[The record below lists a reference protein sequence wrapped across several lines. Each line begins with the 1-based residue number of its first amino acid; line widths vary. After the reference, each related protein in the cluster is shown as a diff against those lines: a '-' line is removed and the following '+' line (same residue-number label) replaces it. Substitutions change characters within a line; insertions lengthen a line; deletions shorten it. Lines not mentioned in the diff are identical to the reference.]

1 MKAKR
6 ILSLL
11 LMITLV
17 FSLLTS
23 CGTKKQSNVDFGD
36 VELVDFS
43 QYKDSDDI
51 PDWQGEKIKLV
62 VWSGAN
68 GPNSQFMGKVSSND
82 LVTPEILRIT
92 GVEFDKEN
100 SFDNGG
106 SSFDARIAKMIAAEE
121 YPDIAYSIPDLTGLI
136 DKGILYRL
144 DEVVEQYAPNLY
156 KLFGP
161 DSKVYGDSWKKQMET
176 YGGVYSISN
185 SANPFA
191 IRDIAEIDGN
201 YDLTQEQ
208 IISAAGIGSHDY
220 GYFYMRDD
228 VLKALYPQ
236 AHTVA
241 ELEEIFNKNKKF
253 TKEEIFDV
261 PLEKPEDFIKLLN
274 DVNKYIKDN
283 NLKNTYA
290 TFTHTGG
297 DNWPVLT
304 NMAKVMGYNGSYFSY
319 WDKETKQIKYTFK
332 EDWFKDVLKEW
343 NKLVRADIASQE
355 ALIDTDATFK
365 EKLNSGKYI
374 VTLQQ
379 EPNEEALAGQYRYRK
394 VYCKYTYDKDKFV
407 AFGSDDSSMS
417 RISFFNTRLTEQEL
431 IQAIRCIDFL
441 ASDAGQKLT
450 YWGPKKAGLYTE
462 DENGN
467 LQYKDEKLKVDM
479 LSSAVTEEKLK
490 YNLDSAA
497 WPTYPKVV
505 ASKYR
510 SNLFYPEI
518 SKYNTIYTPAY
529 YEKEE
534 VVKGNSADIYG
545 NNFLAA
551 VDGCKSFW
559 AARNAFESALM
570 KVFASANDNE
580 FEANYKTMVDLA
592 TKNGFDDDTLKEA
605 NDFYKNTYNKDYMEY
620 LK

>member
-23 CGTKKQSNVDFGD
+23 CGTKKQSKVDFGD
-36 VELVDFS
+36 VEFVDFS

-185 SANPFA
+185 SANHFA
-191 IRDIAEIDGN
+191 VRDIAEIDKS
-201 YDLTQEQ
+201 YDLTPEQ
-208 IISAAGIGSHDY
+208 INSMAGIGTHDY

-236 AHTVA
+236 AHTTA
-241 ELEEIFNKNKKF
+241 ELEEIFKKNKKF
-253 TKEEIFDV
+253 TEEEIFDV
-261 PLEKPEDFIKLLN
+261 PLEKPEDFVKLLN

-304 NMAKVMGYNGSYFSY
+304 NMAKVMGYNGNYFSY
-319 WDKETKQIKYTFK
+319 WDKESKQIKYTFK

-343 NKLVRADIASQE
+343 NKLVRADVASQE

-379 EPNEEALAGQYRYRK
+379 APNEEALAGKYRYRQ
-394 VYCKYTYDKDKFV
+394 VFCKYTYNKDKFV
-407 AFGSDDSSMS
+407 SFASDDSSIS
-417 RISFFNTRLTEQEL
+417 RISFFNTKLTEQQL
-431 IQAIRCIDFL
+431 IQAVRCLDFL

-462 DENGN
+462 DENGK
-467 LQYKDEKLKVDM
+467 LQYKDEKLKNDM
-479 LSSAVTEEKLK
+479 LNSSITEEKLK

-505 ASKYR
+505 ASKYYPA
-510 SNLFYPEI
+510 LFYTDVK
-518 SKYNTIYTPAY
+518 KYNSIFTPAY
-529 YEKEE
+529 YERSET
-534 VVKGNSADIYG
+534 VKGNSADIYN

-570 KVFASANDNE
+570 KVFASADDNE

-592 TKNGFDDDTLKEA
+592 TKNGLDDDTLKEA
-605 NDFYKNTYNKDYMEY
+605 NDYYKNNYNKDYMEY

>member
-1 MKAKR
+1 MKAKKF
-6 ILSLL
+6 LSLL

-23 CGTKKQSNVDFGD
+23 CGEKKPTTVDFGD

-43 QYKDSDDI
+43 KYKDSDDI
-51 PDWQGEKIKLV
+51 PDWQGEKIKLT

-68 GPNSQFMGKVSSND
+68 GPNSQYMGKISSD
-82 LVTPEILRIT
+82 DVVTPEILRIT

-121 YPDIAYSIPDLTGLI
+121 YPDMAVSIPDLTGLV

-144 DEVVEQYAPNLY
+144 DEVIEEYAPNIY

-176 YGGVYSISN
+176 YGGVYSLSN
-185 SANPFA
+185 SANHFA
-191 IRDIAEIDGN
+191 IRDIAEIDGS
-201 YDLTQEQ
+201 YDLTQEE

-228 VLKALYPQ
+228 VLKALYPE
-236 AHTVA
+236 AHSVD
-241 ELEEIFNKNKKF
+241 ELEAIFEKNGSF

-261 PLEKPEDFIKLLN
+261 PLEKPEDFVKLVK

-283 NLKNTYA
+283 NMKNTYA

-297 DNWPVLT
+297 DNWPVLN
-304 NMAKVMGYNGSYFSY
+304 NMSKVMGYNANYFSY
-319 WDKETKQIKYTFK
+319 WDKESKQIKYTFK
-332 EDWFKDVLKEW
+332 EDWFKDVLKTWYE
-343 NKLVRADIASQE
+343 LVREDVASQE

-374 VTLQQ
+374 ITLQNL
-379 EPNEEALAGQYRYRK
+379 PSEESLSGQYSYRT
-394 VYCKYTYDKDKFV
+394 VFCKYTFDKDKFV
-407 AFGSDDSSMS
+407 TYGSDDSSMS
-417 RISFFNTRLTEQEL
+417 RISFFNTRLTQQQL

-441 ASDAGQKLT
+441 ASDVGQKLT

-462 DENGN
+462 DAEGN
-467 LQYKDEKLKVDM
+467 LQYKDEKLKSDM
-479 LSSAVTEEKLK
+479 LNLGITEEKLK
-490 YNLDSAA
+490 YNLDAAA

-510 SNLFYPEI
+510 PNIFYPEI
-518 SKYNTIYTPAY
+518 EDYSVVYTPAY
-529 YEKEE
+529 YEKAET
-534 VVKGNSADIYG
+534 VKGNSASIYT
-545 NNFLAA
+545 NDFLSAI
-551 VDGCKSFW
+551 DGCKSFW
-559 AARNAFESALM
+559 AARNAFESAMM
-570 KVFASANDNE
+570 KIFASENDAE
-580 FEANYKTMVDLA
+580 FEANYKAMVQLA
-592 TKNGFDDDTLKEA
+592 EKNGFDEDTLKEA
-605 NDFYKNTYNKDYMEY
+605 NDFYKNSYNKDYMEY